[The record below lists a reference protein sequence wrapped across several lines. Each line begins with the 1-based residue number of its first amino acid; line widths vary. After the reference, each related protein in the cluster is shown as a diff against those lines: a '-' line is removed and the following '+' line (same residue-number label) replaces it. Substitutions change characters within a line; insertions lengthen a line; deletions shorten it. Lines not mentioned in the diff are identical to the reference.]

1 MDNLKFS
8 DMPEVNDA
16 NHERYCTSHYYF
28 ILKGNYLVTDL
39 PHNMTITRFQD
50 FINKLLDQEE
60 KYNYVPMLDTGQI
73 SMNEV
78 TKIVVRDKS
87 IEGEQIQSTGNP
99 IMSKIKSA
107 MNLVLKGISP
117 QMPSLRSVQM
127 RNIFSAEL
135 IINAKRPREMT
146 LDDYNR
152 QLSAVLQPI
161 SDGNNVKIYTKKGMI
176 TGDQLVLTKA
186 IEIGSETDLLNQMKQ
201 QLNRNCFPHEN

>member
-1 MDNLKFS
+1 
-8 DMPEVNDA
+8 
-16 NHERYCTSHYYF
+16 
-28 ILKGNYLVTDL
+28 
-39 PHNMTITRFQD
+39 
-50 FINKLLDQEE
+50 
-60 KYNYVPMLDTGQI
+60 
-73 SMNEV
+73 
-78 TKIVVRDKS
+78 
-87 IEGEQIQSTGNP
+87 
-99 IMSKIKSA
+99 

-127 RNIFSAEL
+127 KNIFSAEL

-186 IEIGSETDLLNQMKQ
+186 IEIESETDLLNQMKQ